1 MLLTLALLVLFGSIL
16 VFFSEEFIKTIKKIF
31 AIRGAKLIIPL
42 FAASWL
48 IFSFDLWVLWA
59 IFYLREILHDVLN
72 YLVQM
77 MPFQN
82 WALQVVL
89 VFMLTFL
96 SVVPVL
102 ILDFLS
108 RRKNFK
114 SYQHPYVTGG
124 IIWILSVFLLIIL

>member
-1 MLLTLALLVLFGSIL
+1 MLLTLTLLVLFGSIL

-31 AIRGAKLIIPL
+31 AIKGAKLIIPL
-42 FAASWL
+42 FVASWL

-59 IFYLREILHDVLN
+59 IYYLREMLHDILN
-72 YLVQM
+72 YLVQI

-102 ILDFLS
+102 VLDFLS
-108 RRKNFK
+108 RRKTFK
-114 SYQHPYVTGG
+114 SYQHPYVTSS
-124 IIWILSVFLLIIL
+124 IIWVLSVFLLIIL